1 MVIPDYMVESQQRTL
16 RVSTFGTLTIE
27 GMGETLKEE
36 QIRSRMLTKLFSYII
51 MHHRQEMTVLE
62 LSEALWPD
70 DSSNNPAGALKN
82 LMYRLRSLLKKTW
95 GADDFI
101 ITGRGAYNWN
111 QNVGLLIDAEN
122 FDEYLKRA
130 ALSHSR
136 EEKILLYQQGL
147 SLYKGE
153 FLPMLES
160 DYWVVTLGT
169 YYQSTY
175 LSSVKKLIEMLEAD
189 KRYDDMADW
198 CNAALRIEPLDE
210 ELHTAMIRV
219 LVAQNKTKMALDHYQ
234 EAKSLLYENLGV
246 SPSEELRN
254 IYLKLLEETNTR
266 EMDIGAIVKD
276 LSKDEDHGAFICEYS
291 VFKKIY
297 HLESRRTGRLGI
309 SVFLLLV
316 TVEPTA
322 TLASSSKAY
331 LDIVSESMA
340 RLEDVLYHCLRSGD
354 VVCQYSGAQYIVLL
368 PTCQYETTKRVI
380 KRIEKRFYDTSRKQH
395 TKLTFSFCE
404 VEEKDTSA

>member
-276 LSKDEDHGAFICEYS
+276 LSKDEDHGAFICEYG

>member
-1 MVIPDYMVESQQRTL
+1 MALADLSVKPEQRTL
-16 RVSTFGTLTIE
+16 HVTTFGTLVFE
-27 GMGETLKEE
+27 GMGQTLKEE
-36 QIRSRMLTKLFSYII
+36 QIRSRMLTKLFSYMI

-82 LMYRLRSLLKKTW
+82 LMYRLRTLLKKTW

-101 ITGRGAYNWN
+101 VTGRGAYNWN
-111 QNVGLLIDAEN
+111 QNISLVIDAEN
-122 FDEYLKRA
+122 FDDYLKRA

-175 LSSVKKLIEMLEAD
+175 LSSVKKLIAMLEAD

-210 ELHTAMIRV
+210 ELHTALIRV

-246 SPSEELRN
+246 SPSEELRD
-254 IYLKLLEETNTR
+254 IYMKLLEETNTQ

-276 LSKDEDHGAFICEYS
+276 LAKDEEHGAFICEYG

-322 TLASSSKAY
+322 ALATSSKAY
-331 LDIVSESMA
+331 LDIVSESMV
-340 RLEDVLYHCLRSGD
+340 RLEDVLYHSLRSGD
-354 VVCQYSGAQYIVLL
+354 VVSQYSGAQYIVLL

-380 KRIEKRFYDTSRKQH
+380 KRIEKRFYNTSRKQH

-404 VEEKDTSA
+404 VEEKDTTA

>member
-1 MVIPDYMVESQQRTL
+1 MAITDFSPEPNQRTL
-16 RVSTFGTLTIE
+16 QVKTFGTLSIE
-27 GMGETLKEE
+27 GMGQTLKEE

-82 LMYRLRSLLKKTW
+82 LMYRLRTLFKKVW

-101 ITGRGAYNWN
+101 ITGHGSYNWN
-111 QNVGLLIDAEN
+111 QNIKLVIDAEV
-122 FDEYLKRA
+122 FDETLKRA

-147 SLYKGE
+147 SLYRGD

-160 DYWVVTLGT
+160 EYWVVTLGT
-169 YYQSTY
+169 YYQSAF
-175 LSSVKKLIEMLEAD
+175 LSSVKKLIAMLEAD

-198 CNAALRIEPLDE
+198 CSAALHIEPLDE

-219 LVAQNKTKMALDHYQ
+219 LVAQNKTKLALDHYQ

-254 IYLKLLEETNTR
+254 IYLKLLEETNTQ

-276 LSKDEDHGAFICEYS
+276 LSKDEEHGAFICEYG

-322 TLASSSKAY
+322 AVAVSSKAY
-331 LDIVSESMA
+331 LDIVSESMT
-340 RLEDVLYHCLRSGD
+340 RLQDVLYHSLRSGD
-354 VVCQYSGAQYIVLL
+354 VVSQYSGAQYIVLL

-380 KRIEKRFYDTSRKQH
+380 KRIEKRFYDTSRKLN
-395 TKLTFSFCE
+395 TKLIFSFCE
-404 VEEKDTSA
+404 VEEKDTNP

>member
-1 MVIPDYMVESQQRTL
+1 MAITNHSAQPQQRTL
-16 RVSTFGTLTIE
+16 HVTTFGTLIVE
-27 GMGETLKEE
+27 GMGQTLKEE
-36 QIRSRMLTKLFSYII
+36 QIRSRMLTRLFSYMI

-82 LMYRLRSLLKKTW
+82 LMYRLRTLLKKTW
-95 GADDFI
+95 GVDDFI
-101 ITGRGAYNWN
+101 ITGRGAYHWN
-111 QNVGLLIDAEN
+111 QEIGLVIDAEN

-147 SLYKGE
+147 SLYKGD

-169 YYQSTY
+169 YYQSAY
-175 LSSVKKLIEMLEAD
+175 LSSVKKLIAMLEAD

-198 CNAALRIEPLDE
+198 CSAALRIEPLDE

-246 SPSEELRN
+246 SPSEELRD
-254 IYLKLLEETNTR
+254 IYLKLLEETNTQ
-266 EMDIGAIVKD
+266 EMDISAIVKD
-276 LSKDEDHGAFICEYS
+276 LAKDEEHGAFICEYG

-316 TVEPTA
+316 TVEPKA

-331 LDIVSESMA
+331 LDIVSESMI

-354 VVCQYSGAQYIVLL
+354 VVSQYSGSQYIVLL

-380 KRIEKRFYDTSRKQH
+380 KRIEKRFYDTSRKLH

-404 VEEKDTSA
+404 VEEKDTTA